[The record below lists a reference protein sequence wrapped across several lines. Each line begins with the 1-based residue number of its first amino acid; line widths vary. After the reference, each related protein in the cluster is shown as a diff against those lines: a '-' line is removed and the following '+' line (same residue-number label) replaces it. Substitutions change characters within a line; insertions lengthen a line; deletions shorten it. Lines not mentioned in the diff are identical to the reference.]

1 MTPQNVSDL
10 KSAIQ
15 LLWIQ
20 GLKKEAVAYEQNARK
35 SGIVGIGSCHTEE
48 ILDIFITSDKDM
60 LRLKDEVRLVESI
73 DDPVLIR
80 GETGTGKELIA
91 NALHGSRGPVCENGA
106 TLASNTGLVRG
117 RFVAINCPALSVDLM
132 ASTLFGHV
140 KGSFTGAIND
150 KVGAFQYAWK
160 GTLFI
165 DEIGDMPSS
174 MQAAILRVLQEK
186 VITRV
191 GSNEDIKVDVRIVCA
206 TNKPLE
212 KMVEQ
217 GTFRLDL
224 LQRINTFELHTKPL
238 RDRQQDIMAFVK
250 LWDKRGNFPLEKAI
264 ASGLPGNVRELQ
276 SHVKRWNVLG
286 RI

>member
-20 GLKKEAVAYEQNARK
+20 GLKKEAIAYEQNARK
-35 SGIVGIGSCHTEE
+35 QGIVGIGSCHTEE
-48 ILDIFITSDKDM
+48 MLDNFITCDSDM
-60 LRLKDEVRLVESI
+60 LRMKDEIRILEPLNE
-73 DDPVLIR
+73 PVLIR
-80 GETGTGKELIA
+80 GETGTGKELVA

-106 TLASNTGLVRG
+106 TLQSNTGLVRG

-140 KGSFTGAIND
+140 KGSFTGAILD

-165 DEIGDMPSS
+165 DEIGDMPLS
-174 MQAAILRVLQEK
+174 MQAAILRALQEK

-191 GSNEDIKVDVRIVCA
+191 GSNEDIKIECRIVCA
-206 TNKPLE
+206 TNKNLE
-212 KMVEQ
+212 QMVEK
-217 GTFRLDL
+217 GEFRLDL

-238 RDRQQDIMAFVK
+238 RNRVEDIKLFVK
-250 LWDKRGNFPLEKAI
+250 KEDKRGNFPIEKV
-264 ASGLPGNVRELQ
+264 GELKGNVRELQ
-276 SHVKRWNVLG
+276 SMLKRWNVLG